1 VQSPHVLDDHFAL
14 NVVILDNQH
23 VQFTYQ
29 RTSFFS
35 PAAAGGDSTNIA
47 PAARIIAEAI
57 GKYYFNVS

>member
-35 PAAAGGDSTNIA
+35 PAAANGD
-47 PAARIIAEAI
+47 
-57 GKYYFNVS
+57 